1 MTFLRARHRSS
12 VRLAASLLSVAGARP
27 TYILNADV
35 RRILEEAKSL
45 RPLIAALLLL
55 ATASALSLVL
65 IPRFEVLQVDAVA
78 DPALATLAAPGGSPV
93 WLPVG
98 GGRIEPVPGG
108 VRITNGDPE
117 GFAGVEQVLEIP
129 EGATGYRVT
138 ATVELEDVVSGPEPW
153 QRAWVLVSGIHPDR
167 QPSLSGPLLVD
178 AEGSFGPRRLSAVFW
193 LGQGVD
199 QAVLMLRL
207 HRSAG
212 VMEVSDLE
220 VEAVLKPAAREV
232 LRPTLIAVWLAVGGG
247 IGLVLWW
254 QSHNRVAA
262 TLVLAG
268 LGLMAVLM
276 LLPNSVRQPL
286 HQLLYDMAGGQQQ
299 LALLKPVLHLAAFAL
314 LAMASRLA
322 QPQRPLPFFAACWLA
337 AAVLL
342 ELAELLFGLFDSGD
356 VIDMAFNAAG
366 AMIGLAVAGRML
378 QRRRDQEEAP
388 DPATDRLVSRRP

>member
-1 MTFLRARHRSS
+1 LK
-12 VRLAASLLSVAGARP
+12 
-27 TYILNADV
+27 
-35 RRILEEAKSL
+35 EAKSL
-45 RPLIAALLLL
+45 RPLIVVLLLL
-55 ATASALSLVL
+55 AIASALSIVL
-65 IPRFEVLQVDAVA
+65 IPRYEVLQVDAVA
-78 DPALATLAAPGGSPV
+78 DPSLATVAAPGGSQV

-98 GGRIEPVPGG
+98 GGRIEPVSGG
-108 VRITNGDPE
+108 VRIANDDPD
-117 GFAGVEQVLEIP
+117 GFAGLEQVLEIP

-138 ATVELEDVVSGPEPW
+138 ATVELENMVSGPEPW
-153 QRAWVLVSGIHPDR
+153 QRAWVLVSGIGPDR

-193 LGQGVD
+193 LGQRAD
-199 QAVLMLRL
+199 QAVLILRL
-207 HRSAG
+207 QRSTG

-220 VEAVLKPAAREV
+220 VEAVFKPPARLV
-232 LRPTLIAVWLAVGGG
+232 LRSTLITVWLAVGTG
-247 IGLVLWW
+247 IGLLLWW
-254 QSHNRVAA
+254 QSRNRLAA

-276 LLPNSVRQPL
+276 LLPYSVRQPL
-286 HQLLYDMAGGQQQ
+286 HQLLYDMAGGEQQ
-299 LALLKPVLHLAAFAL
+299 LAMLKPVLHLIGFAV

-322 QPQRPLPFFAACWLA
+322 QPQRPLAFFVACWLA

-342 ELAELLFGLFDSGD
+342 ELAELLVGLFDRND

-366 AMIGLAVAGRML
+366 AMIGLAVAGRLL

>member
-1 MTFLRARHRSS
+1 MRGTARAFQ
-12 VRLAASLLSVAGARP
+12 LAASLLSVTGARP

-35 RRILEEAKSL
+35 RPILEEAKSL
-45 RPLIAALLLL
+45 RPLIAVLLLL
-55 ATASALSLVL
+55 AIASALSLVL

-78 DPALATLAAPGGSPV
+78 DPSLATVGAPGGSPV

-108 VRITNGDPE
+108 VRIANDDLD

-138 ATVELEDVVSGPEPW
+138 ATVKLEDVVSGPEPW
-153 QRAWVLVSGIHPDR
+153 QRAWVLVSGIEPDR

-193 LGQGVD
+193 LGQRAD

-207 HRSAG
+207 HRSTG

-220 VEAVLKPAAREV
+220 VEAVFKPAARDV
-232 LRPTLIAVWLAVGGG
+232 LRHVLITGWMTIGAG

-254 QSHNRVAA
+254 QSRNRLAA

-268 LGLMAVLM
+268 LGLMALLM

-286 HQLLYDMAGGQQQ
+286 HQLLYDMAGGEQR
-299 LALLKPVLHLAAFAL
+299 LAMLKPVLHLVAFAV

-322 QPQRPLPFFAACWLA
+322 QPQRPLLFFVACWLA

-342 ELAELLFGLFDSGD
+342 VLAELLVGLFDSDD
-356 VIDMAFNAAG
+356 VIDMVFNAAG

-388 DPATDRLVSRRP
+388 DPATGRLVSRRP